1 MKRNPI
7 SCCYIHA
14 CAGSVRQA
22 TAALLDA
29 MVEDH
34 ERATG
39 PWEIEWITLPAIFTL
54 SAGALK
60 QAIFVLEGLEVH
72 ADRMAANLDL
82 THGLIVSEAVTMGL
96 APTLGR
102 DRAHDLVY
110 AVCRQAL
117 EQERPLAE
125 LLNQQKEV
133 KAHLSEEEIEH
144 LTDPAAYLGLASAMV
159 DRVLQPV

>member
-1 MKRNPI
+1 
-7 SCCYIHA
+7 
-14 CAGSVRQA
+14 
-22 TAALLDA
+22 
-29 MVEDH
+29 
-34 ERATG
+34 
-39 PWEIEWITLPAIFTL
+39 
-54 SAGALK
+54 
-60 QAIFVLEGLEVH
+60 
-72 ADRMAANLDL
+72 MAANLDL
-82 THGLIVSEAVTMGL
+82 THGLIVSEAVMMGL

>member
-7 SCCYIHA
+7 SRCYIHA
-14 CAGSVRQA
+14 CVGSVRQA
-22 TAALLDA
+22 PAALLDA

-82 THGLIVSEAVTMGL
+82 THGLIVSEAVMMGL

-125 LLNQQKEV
+125 LLN
-133 KAHLSEEEIEH
+133 
-144 LTDPAAYLGLASAMV
+144 
-159 DRVLQPV
+159 

>member
-1 MKRNPI
+1 M
-7 SCCYIHA
+7 
-14 CAGSVRQA
+14 
-22 TAALLDA
+22 
-29 MVEDH
+29 
-34 ERATG
+34 
-39 PWEIEWITLPAIFTL
+39 
-54 SAGALK
+54 
-60 QAIFVLEGLEVH
+60 
-72 ADRMAANLDL
+72 
-82 THGLIVSEAVTMGL
+82 MGL